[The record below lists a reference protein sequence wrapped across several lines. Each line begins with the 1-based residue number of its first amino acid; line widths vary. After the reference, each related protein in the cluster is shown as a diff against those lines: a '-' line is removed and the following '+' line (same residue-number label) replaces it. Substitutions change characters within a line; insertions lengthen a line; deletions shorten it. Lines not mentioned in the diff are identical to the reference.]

1 MSMRLKWRGDEF
13 GQRLHNATSDGLK
26 RATVYYHTQARQA
39 VSKPNS
45 GVRVPVMRRTPGGNK
60 KSRTIYP
67 NPSKPGEPPKLRT
80 GQGQRGVIME
90 FDESEPAGR
99 VGISRNAKHMLYLEL
114 GTRRVRRRPWLVET
128 LRKHLAAIGKLA
140 ATGGKGK
147 IGT

>member
-1 MSMRLKWRGDEF
+1 MRLKWRGDLFE
-13 GQRLHNATSDGLK
+13 QRLHDATAEGLK

-67 NPSKPGEPPKLRT
+67 NPSKPGEPPRLRT
-80 GQGQRGVIME
+80 GFGARNVIME
-90 FDESEPAGR
+90 FDENDVAGR
-99 VGISRNAKHMLYLEL
+99 VGIAKNAKYMLYLEL
-114 GTRRVRRRPWLVET
+114 GTRFIRRRPWLVAT
-128 LRKHLAAIGKLA
+128 LRKQQAAIGKLA
-140 ATGGKGK
+140 ATGGRGK